1 MTWEKM
7 LRRHLSGL
15 DPYQSIVPLEVL
27 AQEAGRTVAEVIKLD
42 GNENPYGPSPR
53 VRQALA
59 GYPFYHIYPDPDQ
72 RQLREALEGYV
83 GLGREHIVVG
93 AGSDELIDLMLRLFL
108 EPGDQVIDLVPT
120 FGMYPFSTHVC
131 GGEVVEVPRDEA
143 FDIDLAAVREKV
155 GPRTK
160 VVFVASPN
168 NPSGNLASPEQVQ
181 GLLDMGLLVVVDE
194 AYFEFV
200 GEFTGESGGEMVAP
214 LVKEYPNLVVLRT
227 FSKWA
232 GLAGLRVGYALCHP
246 GLAEHIMRIKPPYN
260 LNVAAQVAALESLKD
275 MEYLQGRVRDI
286 VAERERL
293 FPRLQALDFC
303 HPYPSRANFILCA
316 LDGVDARQ
324 AHLWLRRQGIFVR
337 YFDTPR
343 LRHCLRISVGKPEHS
358 DAVVEVLQRVGAE
371 LASRSG

>member
-15 DPYQSIVPLEVL
+15 DPYEPIVPLEVL
-27 AQEAGRTVAEVIKLD
+27 AREAGKAVAEVIKLD

-59 GYPFYHIYPDPDQ
+59 DYPFYHIYPDPDQ
-72 RQLREALEGYV
+72 RQLREALEAYV

-93 AGSDELIDLMLRLFL
+93 SGSDELIDLILRLFL
-108 EPGDQVIDLVPT
+108 EPGDRVINLVPT
-120 FGMYPFSTHVC
+120 FGMYSFSTHVC
-131 GGEVVEVPRDEA
+131 GGEVVEVPRDED
-143 FDIDLAAVREKV
+143 FEIDLAAVREKV

-194 AYFEFV
+194 AYYEFT
-200 GEFTGESGGEMVAP
+200 GEFTGESGGETVIP
-214 LVKEYPNLVVLRT
+214 LVKEHPNLVVLRT

-246 GLAEHIMRIKPPYN
+246 GLVEHIMRIKPPYN
-260 LNVAAQVAALESLKD
+260 LNTAAHVAALESLKD
-275 MEYLQGRVRDI
+275 LEYLQSRVRDI

-293 FPRLQALDFC
+293 FPRLEALDFLR
-303 HPYPSRANFILCA
+303 PYPSRANFILCA
-316 LDGVDARQ
+316 LPGKDAREYY
-324 AHLWLRRQGIFVR
+324 LWLRRQGIFVR

-358 DAVVEVLQRVGAE
+358 DAVLQALQRVGTE
-371 LASRSG
+371 LVGRSG